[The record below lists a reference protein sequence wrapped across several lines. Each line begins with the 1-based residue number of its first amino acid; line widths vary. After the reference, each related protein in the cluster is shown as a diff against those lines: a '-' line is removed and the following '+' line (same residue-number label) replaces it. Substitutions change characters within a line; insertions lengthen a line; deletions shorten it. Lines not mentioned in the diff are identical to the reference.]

1 MPVAQKSN
9 NGKELWMDL
18 GLKIGQALEAT
29 KSLNHKFDNFITNDY
44 HYLKKRVENNT
55 IILAGGM
62 GALALLQLVL
72 RFLFKI

>member
-1 MPVAQKSN
+1 MPAVKKSD

-18 GLKIGQALEAT
+18 GLKIGQSIEAT
-29 KSLNHKFDNFITNDY
+29 RSLNNKFDGFIKNDY
-44 HYLKKRVENNT
+44 CHLRKRVEKNT
-55 IILAGGM
+55 ILLAGGM